1 MTTIS
6 TRSIKEAAAAGH
18 RPGLEAM
25 RDKLAEAMDLAE
37 PSVVAQVAARLQAV
51 LKELADMDAG
61 EVRGSTVDEI
71 ASRRA
76 DRLAK
81 TGASTASGRRRNVR
95 RS

>member
-1 MTTIS
+1 MTITH
-6 TRSIKEAAAAGH
+6 RSIKEAAAMGH
-18 RPGLEAM
+18 RDGLVAM

-37 PSVVAQVAARLQAV
+37 PSVVAQVAARLQSV
-51 LKELADMDAG
+51 LKELADMDEA
-61 EVRGSTVDEI
+61 VPKGSTVDEI
-71 ASRRA
+71 ASRRE

>member
-1 MTTIS
+1 MT
-6 TRSIKEAAAAGH
+6 SIREAAATGH
-18 RPGLEAM
+18 VEGLRAM

-51 LKELADMDAG
+51 LKELAELDADQPK
-61 EVRGSTVDEI
+61 GSTVDEI
-71 ASRRA
+71 AKRRE

-81 TGASTASGRRRNVR
+81 TSTSTSSGRRRNVR